1 MQFSQQLLLAAA
13 CVAVVHVR
21 AFGQKNTTGALV
33 PQGGSNSS
41 KTGIP
46 LLVVVMLA
54 FPDPETAIIDGPCV
68 LPAVELAVT
77 HINQRGDILANH
89 SLSFVVRDDGCNV
102 VATAARSYL
111 DILTHPGD
119 GRSFLAGMIGPSC
132 SESAILVSSLNA
144 QAETALVNLH
154 MAASPAL
161 KDESKFPYSFG
172 MAGSADD
179 YIAALTS
186 MVSDRQWERVALIF
200 EDNSAFYSQIATRV
214 ARDLKQQNSL
224 SEHYSIPVRS
234 GSIGD
239 CITTLSMSPDP
250 CVIFLLANSDL
261 ARRLLCFAHSEGYH
275 SYKWLQVEITLVD
288 LTADEV
294 SFSYGRV
301 VYSCSRADMHSF
313 LNEALFLFVKL
324 VPQSQNV
331 PTVSGLT
338 YEQYRAQYMESVTRT
353 QGVYQAALQAA
364 SPPWANLLYDAIWAL
379 ALSLNSTSDDLF
391 SNGGDHQRLAAD
403 TQGKLKAVID
413 FSGVSGRIKFTNN
426 TVSRII
432 NISQVLNS
440 IEVLIGE
447 YDPESKMLSVGMR
460 GRIPTCFTDHLMVV
474 RVLFFIA
481 AGVALTVTLISHT
494 LTLFYWNQIH
504 IKASDPRLSQYIFVG
519 CYLCCLGIVVYTTA
533 KTYMISLEQYGI
545 CCYVINYSVF
555 IGFCLINSTI
565 CAKTWR
571 LYRIFTHFD
580 NPGRFVSNYT
590 LNAFV
595 VSSVLLMIILLVTW
609 SVAAPYQG
617 SLQPDGTVACVD
629 SKQSYNIW
637 SFVLLGYCWILILF
651 AAVLSLA
658 TSKLPRSQQKLYRIN
673 SPALIGSPFS
683 LLQTWWECAWHNHLH
698 DIFTDCHR
706 AHLSVRV
713 GVGIWFIQTPALQLS
728 LFRVGTELDLGSSL
742 TAVAFFD
749 YSTSN
754 QQPAQTLIAT
764 ILPHTPY
771 IRINSEKQGLDH
783 VVL

>member
-1 MQFSQQLLLAAA
+1 MYVARRELRVLLAAI
-13 CVAVVHVR
+13 CVVAHVR
-21 AFGQKNTTGALV
+21 AFNQQNTTE
-33 PQGGSNSS
+33 PFTSQQGGSNSS
-41 KTGIP
+41 KMGIP
-46 LLVVVMLA
+46 LRVAVMLA
-54 FPDPETAIIDGPCV
+54 FPDPETSPAITDGPSV
-68 LPAVELAVT
+68 LQAVQLAVT

-89 SLSFVVRDDGCNV
+89 SLSLVVRDDGCNV

-111 DILTHPGD
+111 DILTHAGD

-161 KDESKFPYSFG
+161 KGESKFPYSFG
-172 MAGSADD
+172 MAGSVDD
-179 YIAALTS
+179 YVAALTS
-186 MVSDRQWERVALIF
+186 MVSDQQWERVALIF
-200 EDNSAFYSQIATRV
+200 EDNSAFYSQIATRL

-250 CVIFLLANSDL
+250 CVVFLLANSGDL
-261 ARRLLCFAHSEGYH
+261 ARRLLCFAHSEGYR

-288 LTADEV
+288 LTAEEV

-331 PTVSGLT
+331 STVSGLT

-364 SPPWANLLYDAIWAL
+364 SPPWANLLYDAVWAL

-391 SNGGDHQRLAAD
+391 SNDGDHQSLAAD

-413 FSGVSGRIKFTNN
+413 FSGVSGRIKFINN

-432 NISQVLNS
+432 NISQALNS

-447 YDPESKMLSVGMR
+447 YDPESKMLSVGMS
-460 GRIPTCFTDHLMVV
+460 GLIPKCPTEDLIYRVV
-474 RVLFFIA
+474 RVLFFTA
-481 AGVALTVTLISHT
+481 AGIALAMTLISHT

-533 KTYMISLEQYGI
+533 KTYPISLEQYGI

-580 NPGRFVSNYT
+580 NPGPFVSNFA

-595 VSSVLLMIILLVTW
+595 ISSVLLMVTLLVTW

-617 SLQPDGTVACVD
+617 RLQPDGTVKCVG
-629 SKQSYNIW
+629 KSYDIW
-637 SFVLLGYCWILILF
+637 IWVLLGYCWMLVLF
-651 AAVLSLA
+651 SAVLSLA

-673 SPALIGSPFS
+673 SPALIGYTSSIILIISCVLVAIFRSATSYYIIISLLCCTLVFFS
-683 LLQTWWECAWHNHLH
+683 LVFLTLPPW
-698 DIFTDCHR
+698 
-706 AHLSVRV
+706 LSVCRERN
-713 GVGIWFIQTPALQLS
+713 L
-728 LFRVGTELDLGSSL
+728 
-742 TAVAFFD
+742 AV
-749 YSTSN
+749 
-754 QQPAQTLIAT
+754 
-764 ILPHTPY
+764 
-771 IRINSEKQGLDH
+771 
-783 VVL
+783 

>member
-1 MQFSQQLLLAAA
+1 MHSTTRFSRQLRLLLAAI
-13 CVAVVHVR
+13 CVVVVHVR
-21 AFGQKNTTGALV
+21 AFNQQNVTEPFTSQ
-33 PQGGSNSS
+33 QGGSNSS
-41 KTGIP
+41 KMGIP
-46 LLVVVMLA
+46 LRVAVMLA
-54 FPDPETAIIDGPCV
+54 FPNPETSPAITDGPSV

-77 HINQRGDILANH
+77 HINQRGDILANR
-89 SLSFVVRDDGCNV
+89 SLFLLVRDDGCNV

-111 DILTHPGD
+111 DILTHAGD
-119 GRSFLAGMIGPSC
+119 GWSFLAGMIGPSC

-154 MAASPAL
+154 IAASPAL
-161 KDESKFPYSFG
+161 KDESRFPYSFG

-179 YIAALTS
+179 YVAALTS

-250 CVIFLLANSDL
+250 CVVFLLANSDL

-288 LTADEV
+288 LTAEEV
-294 SFSYGRV
+294 SFSYGRDA
-301 VYSCSRADMHSF
+301 YSCSQVDMHSF

-391 SNGGDHQRLAAD
+391 SNGGDHQSLAAD

-432 NISQVLNS
+432 NISQALNS

-460 GRIPTCFTDHLMVV
+460 GHIPTCFTDHLMVV
-474 RVLFFIA
+474 RVLFFTA
-481 AGVALTVTLISHT
+481 AGVALTITLISHT

-533 KTYMISLEQYGI
+533 KTYMISLEQYEI
-545 CCYVINYSVF
+545 CCYVINYSVL
-555 IGFCLINSTI
+555 IGFCLINSTL

-580 NPGRFVSNYT
+580 NPGPFVSNFA

-595 VSSVLLMIILLVTW
+595 ISSVLLMVILLVTW

-617 SLQPDGTVACVD
+617 RLQPDGTVACVD
-629 SKQSYNIW
+629 SKRSYNIW
-637 SFVLLGYCWILILF
+637 SFVLLGYCWILMLF

-658 TSKLPRSQQKLYRIN
+658 TSKLPRSQKKLYRIN
-673 SPALIGSPFS
+673 SPALIGYTSSIILIISCVLVAIFRTATSYYIIVSLLCCTLVFFS
-683 LLQTWWECAWHNHLH
+683 LVFVMLPPW
-698 DIFTDCHR
+698 
-706 AHLSVRV
+706 LSVCRERR
-713 GVGIWFIQTPALQLS
+713 LS
-728 LFRVGTELDLGSSL
+728 CR
-742 TAVAFFD
+742 AM
-749 YSTSN
+749 
-754 QQPAQTLIAT
+754 P
-764 ILPHTPY
+764 
-771 IRINSEKQGLDH
+771 
-783 VVL
+783 